1 MEKTSFTR
9 LNKLFKID
17 TSERNHK
24 VLLSN
29 KNLLALINETKLFI
43 IPILFHVASL
53 SLVPDKHFML
63 KYLPFYEVT
72 RFADSEARQAHLKE
86 RQKKSQEGTLR

>member
-1 MEKTSFTR
+1 MEKTSFTQ

-17 TSERNHK
+17 RFEQNQK

-29 KNLLALINETKLFI
+29 KNLLVLINETKLFI
-43 IPILFHVASL
+43 IPILSHVASP
-53 SLVPDKHFML
+53 SLVPNKHFVL

-72 RFADSEARQAHLKE
+72 RLVDLDALQACLKE
-86 RQKKSQEGTLR
+86 QEKKSQEGTLR